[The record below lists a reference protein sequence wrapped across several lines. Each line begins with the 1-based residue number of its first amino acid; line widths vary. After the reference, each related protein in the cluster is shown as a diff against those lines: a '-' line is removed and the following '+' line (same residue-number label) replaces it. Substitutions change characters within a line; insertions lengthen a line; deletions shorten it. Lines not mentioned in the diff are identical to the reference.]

1 MSKKRIAICG
11 FNLESNRFAP
21 TCSRPDFEENMWFK
35 GADIDRQARAEHPS
49 IHLGICGFYDIMD
62 EKFGGPAGW
71 EPVPALVIGSCPAG
85 PVEEAFF
92 NEFLAEL
99 KADLEAGG
107 TVDGV
112 YICEH
117 GGACATHTHDP
128 DGEVFTL
135 VRDVVGPDVPVIA
148 TLDLHANVSDEMM
161 EATDLMIGYIT
172 NPHVDLYE
180 RGCEAAKAML
190 EMFDGVETASY
201 RIRLPLVAPSVTQLT
216 AEGHPYGD
224 LIRLGQTKLDASVMN
239 VTCLSGFAFCDTPK
253 NGMTV
258 IVTTRGDA
266 EDAKRVATDL
276 AEAAWKDKGRYVPKM
291 MSLEDAAALGKAVS
305 ADASREPIL
314 FADPADN
321 PGGGGRGNTTYILKA
336 FLDAGVTGCTFA
348 VFFDPAAVRAAKA
361 AGIGSTIDV
370 TLNSEEDNS
379 FSDKLDVTAEVL
391 HLSDGIFVGNYGM
404 VEGKTT
410 DLGDTAVLQVGGI
423 KIVCITKRTQCL
435 SPDYLTAFGIDA
447 AAERCIVVKSR
458 GHFRAGYAHMFP
470 PERIVEVDV
479 PGLTSPNLANFDWK
493 YVQRPFFPVDGDAA
507 TWDRSQA

>member
-21 TCSRPDFEENMWFK
+21 SCSRPDFEENMWFK

-128 DGEVFTL
+128 DGEVFKL

-148 TLDLHANVSDEMM
+148 TLDLHANVSEEMM

-276 AEAAWKDKGRYVPKM
+276 AEAAWNDHQRYVPTM
-291 MSLEDAAALGKAVS
+291 TALDDAATLARSVS

-321 PGGGGRGNTTYILKA
+321 PGGGGRVRSHELRRIFLVCYPADEKENRSLK
-336 FLDAGVTGCTFA
+336 
-348 VFFDPAAVRAAKA
+348 
-361 AGIGSTIDV
+361 
-370 TLNSEEDNS
+370 
-379 FSDKLDVTAEVL
+379 TA
-391 HLSDGIFVGNYGM
+391 IY
-404 VEGKTT
+404 
-410 DLGDTAVLQVGGI
+410 
-423 KIVCITKRTQCL
+423 
-435 SPDYLTAFGIDA
+435 
-447 AAERCIVVKSR
+447 
-458 GHFRAGYAHMFP
+458 
-470 PERIVEVDV
+470 
-479 PGLTSPNLANFDWK
+479 
-493 YVQRPFFPVDGDAA
+493 
-507 TWDRSQA
+507 